1 MKKCFINLVVTMTV
15 FFDVINVAKSS
26 RTNKIS
32 TNDLGGC
39 VRIWRQTRVLTAQKT
54 EQTFYKAVFLLTV
67 GFNLVFRALKSVSM
81 IKIVFS
87 QLQKLR
93 KSRQLCSCYG
103 DRHFCHFHTFHQ
115 FLLLNCCIM
124 FLFQKVL
131 CDSVVQSIF

>member
-1 MKKCFINLVVTMTV
+1 MKRGFIYLVVIMTV
-15 FFDVINVAKSS
+15 FFDVINVSNSS
-26 RTNKIS
+26 RINKNS
-32 TNDLGGC
+32 KNDFGRC
-39 VRIWRQTRVLTAQKT
+39 VRIWRQTRVLTAQKS
-54 EQTFYKAVFLLTV
+54 EQTFYKAVFLLIV

-93 KSRQLCSCYG
+93 KSRYLCSCYG